1 MQILNCGIAS
11 LDKLKTIKKVSAYSL
26 IQMAKENGVN
36 LLIYHVDNKDL
47 MRVPRPTIL
56 HAKNHFIY
64 VKNGEPL
71 PNQEYTGFVLSE
83 KGFSGSRIVSYGE
96 AKQITGEKK
105 ARQILG
111 PIVQVVGAVVGSIIG
126 GPAGALMGAESAL
139 AGKALS
145 TGGHVGKPLDIASTL
160 ATGAFSTGFGG
171 KAAPFLTGASAAT
184 PKVAKGNL

>member
-145 TGGHVGKPLDIASTL
+145 TGGHV
-160 ATGAFSTGFGG
+160 
-171 KAAPFLTGASAAT
+171 
-184 PKVAKGNL
+184 